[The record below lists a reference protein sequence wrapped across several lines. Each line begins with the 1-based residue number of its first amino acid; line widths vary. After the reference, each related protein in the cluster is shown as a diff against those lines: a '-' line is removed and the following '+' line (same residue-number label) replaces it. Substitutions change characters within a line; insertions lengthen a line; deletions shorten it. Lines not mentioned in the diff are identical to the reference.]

1 MNHQNKMHLKQGAI
15 IACISLILTFHGIV
29 VNAQIPPPNDDCNN
43 AQVLCLGDTV
53 KGTTVG
59 ATNDFA
65 SECILSNPAVWY
77 TFTTNSDR
85 NRSVKVNV
93 IRDPLCSIPGT
104 TGDSLQGV
112 ILQSTD
118 PLADPC
124 ADPSLFLE
132 VSDTDTCAI
141 GDSIFNIILPAA
153 LPSTQYWVQIGAAIN
168 DQGMP
173 TSCQFKI
180 SISGNPVNIYA
191 GGPVIKIL
199 RGAGDTIHGAGPDPG
214 TFTWAPTTGL
224 KDVNTL
230 TPFASPN
237 ETTLY
242 TLTGDIGECMGLTDD
257 VRVIVDTIPIHP
269 TTIFTPNGDGF
280 NDTWQINGIQDF
292 PKSSVEVFNRW
303 GQRVFISI
311 GYDNEWDGTNNGTE
325 VPEGNY
331 FWVILLNRSDLQITN
346 TVTGSVAIAR

>member
-1 MNHQNKMHLKQGAI
+1 MIYPKKGHVLPWVKNC
-15 IACISLILTFHGIV
+15 CISFIFIFNSFTMLSQLM
-29 VNAQIPPPNDDCNN
+29 PPNDDCIN
-43 AQVLCLGDTV
+43 ARVLCVGDTIR
-53 KGTTVG
+53 GTTEG

-65 SECILSNPAVWY
+65 SDCILSNPAVWY
-77 TFTTNSDR
+77 TFTTNNDR
-85 NRSVKVNV
+85 EGNVTVNV

-141 GDSIFNIILPAA
+141 GDSIFNIILPEA
-153 LPSTQYWVQIGAAIN
+153 LPSMQYWVQIGAAIN

-173 TSCQFKI
+173 ASCQFKI
-180 SISGNPVNIYA
+180 SISGNPVSIYA
-191 GGPVIKIL
+191 GGPVISIF

-214 TFTWAPTTGL
+214 TFTWSPTTGL
-224 KDVNTL
+224 RDINTL
-230 TPFASPN
+230 TPWANPT

-242 TLTGDIGECMGLTDD
+242 TLTGDIGECMGLTDQ
-257 VRVIVDTIPIHP
+257 VRVIVDSIPIHP

-280 NDTWQINGIQDF
+280 NDTWLINGIQEF

-303 GQRVFISI
+303 GQRVFVSI
-311 GYDNEWDGTNNGTE
+311 GYDIEWDGKNNGTE

-331 FWVILLNRSDLQITN
+331 YFVILLNRSDLQINN